1 MSVDDYSWWR
11 TWRPAWAEAHCV
23 TLVGDATVE
32 GVVESLRAHP
42 VTRAHGFDAFYD
54 YVVADWPDGYDPS
67 RAVVGV
73 ATVDDTW
80 TLVAEVNG
88 YVGVTERLIG
98 PLSSG
103 RTVVSHFANVNAV
116 HTFHW
121 WHDGQLLVD
130 VDLMFPAERD
140 GTDPDVLVDHVR
152 GVGIPLDADPEEIA
166 TVDLSAAGFALA
178 QRVTGIACTPELFER
193 TDFLVATVAS

>member
-1 MSVDDYSWWR
+1 M
-11 TWRPAWAEAHCV
+11 
-23 TLVGDATVE
+23 
-32 GVVESLRAHP
+32 
-42 VTRAHGFDAFYD
+42 
-54 YVVADWPDGYDPS
+54 
-67 RAVVGV
+67 

-121 WHDGQLLVD
+121 WHDGAAVGRRR
-130 VDLMFPAERD
+130 LMFPAERD

-152 GVGIPLDADPEEIA
+152 GVGIPPLDADPPEEIA
-166 TVDLSAAGFALA
+166 TVDLSAA
-178 QRVTGIACTPELFER
+178 
-193 TDFLVATVAS
+193 ASPWRNA